1 MLTKLREIFGVN
13 WEFSQFST
21 SSPTNSLPIHGTLL
35 RQNESTLGQ
44 EKNNFKVFWT
54 FSCIGIGLYTWQASY
69 LRKKNYCQIGTL
81 IIRFSGSSTQ
91 FLIKFKPISFC
102 VTLLFICLALTFDS
116 TDRYT
121 GPILDQAE
129 PSGILLNRSDSPACV
144 VSESDSPTSSRSA
157 EGLAEKENKQ
167 YGK

>member
-1 MLTKLREIFGVN
+1 MVCIHDKLHIYAR
-13 WEFSQFST
+13 
-21 SSPTNSLPIHGTLL
+21 
-35 RQNESTLGQ
+35 
-44 EKNNFKVFWT
+44 
-54 FSCIGIGLYTWQASY
+54 
-69 LRKKNYCQIGTL
+69 KNYCQIGTL

-91 FLIKFKPISFC
+91 FLLTFKPISFC

-167 YGK
+167 YGNKPQEEQRAQVMRMVHV